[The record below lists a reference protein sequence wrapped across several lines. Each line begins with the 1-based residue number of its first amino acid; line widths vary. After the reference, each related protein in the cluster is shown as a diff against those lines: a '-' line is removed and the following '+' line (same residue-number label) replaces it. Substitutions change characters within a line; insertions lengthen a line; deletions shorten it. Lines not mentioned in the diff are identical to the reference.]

1 MCVSQLED
9 PRGFSPVPSWLYTS
23 HMLPPPLLPSA
34 RHRDLLSLDVVGGR
48 IDEQRLT
55 SVFAFLTVQRGSG
68 LLAVARKWGKSGGAS
83 RG

>member
-9 PRGFSPVPSWLYTS
+9 PGGFSPVSSWLYAS
-23 HMLPPPLLPSA
+23 HMLPPPLLTSA

-48 IDEQRLT
+48 IDEERLT
-55 SVFAFLTVQRGSG
+55 SVFAFLTVQRGSRF
-68 LLAVARKWGKSGGAS
+68 LAVARKWGKAGGAG